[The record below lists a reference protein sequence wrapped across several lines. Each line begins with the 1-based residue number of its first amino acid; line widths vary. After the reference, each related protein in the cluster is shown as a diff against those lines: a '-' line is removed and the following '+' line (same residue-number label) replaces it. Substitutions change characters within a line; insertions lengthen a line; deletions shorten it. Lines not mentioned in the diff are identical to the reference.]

1 MILSMP
7 KKKESKTE
15 FGNNLS
21 QVRLKRGI
29 SQIELAKLADT
40 TQRAISSYE
49 TGDNYPPLPVITKLA
64 KVLKC
69 SADELLGT
77 KPQKQVKEKIDPTAT
92 RQLNQFKKVMKLP
105 EKDQR
110 AIMRMVNSLTKN

>member
-1 MILSMP
+1 MFPMP
-7 KKKESKTE
+7 KKIESRTE
-15 FGNNLS
+15 FGSNLY

-29 SQIELAKLADT
+29 SQIELAKLSNT

-49 TGDNYPPLPVITKLA
+49 TGSSHPPIPVVTKLA
-64 KVLKC
+64 QALKC

-77 KPQKQVKEKIDPTAT
+77 KAQKQVKEKTDPTAT
-92 RQLNQFKKVMKLP
+92 RQWNQFKKVTKLP

>member
-1 MILSMP
+1 MLPMP
-7 KKKESKTE
+7 KQKESKTE
-15 FGNNLS
+15 FGRNMIA
-21 QVRLKRGI
+21 VRLKRGI
-29 SQIELAKLADT
+29 SQIELAKLIST

-49 TGDNYPPLPVITKLA
+49 TGECYPPLPVITKLA
-64 KVLKC
+64 KALKC

-77 KPQKQVKEKIDPTAT
+77 KSQKQVKEKTDPTAT
-92 RQLNQFKKVMKLP
+92 RQWNQFKKVTKLP